1 VRGRQEPQA
10 SMLAFV
16 DPEALVP
23 AGHPV
28 RAIRRL
34 ADEALAELSPL
45 FERMYAEVGRPS
57 IPPEQLLKA
66 SLLMALYS
74 VRSERA
80 FCEQLGYNLLFRW
93 FLGLDLLAPAFDHS
107 SFSKNRARLLA
118 HQAAREFFDAVVW
131 QAQRRR
137 LLSEE
142 HFTVDGTLLEAA
154 ASLKSFRRRDGD
166 DERPPDD
173 PGNPTVSWR
182 GQKRS
187 NATHASTTDP
197 QARLA
202 RKGHGREA
210 RLSYAAHA
218 LMENRHGLLVDFAVT
233 EASGTAERD
242 AVPVLLDQ
250 ARERGFRPRTLGA
263 DKSYD
268 TVDCVAAIRARRVTP
283 HVAQHTNKRRSA
295 VDGRTTC
302 WPGYALSQRAR
313 KRVEEVFGWMK
324 TVGGFRRTRYRGV
337 ERTGLLGYLVATAYN
352 LVRLAN
358 LLARPPL
365 PAMA

>member
-1 VRGRQEPQA
+1 VRGRQEPQS

-16 DPEALVP
+16 DLEARVP
-23 AGHPV
+23 ADHPA
-28 RAIRRL
+28 RAVRRL
-34 ADEALAELSPL
+34 ADEALSELSAL
-45 FERMYAEVGRPS
+45 FDRMYAEAGRPS
-57 IPPEQLLKA
+57 IPPERLLKA

-80 FCEQLGYNLLFRW
+80 FCERLEYDLLFRW
-93 FLGLDLLAPAFDHS
+93 FLGMDLVEPGFDHS
-107 SFSKNRARLLA
+107 SFSKNRARLME
-118 HQAAREFFDAVVW
+118 HRVAREFFDAVVW

-154 ASLKSFRRRDGD
+154 ASPKSFKRRDGGD
-166 DERPPDD
+166 DRPPDD

-197 QARLA
+197 EARLA

-210 RLSYAAHA
+210 KLSFAAHA

-233 EASGTAERD
+233 TATGTAERD
-242 AVPVLLDQ
+242 SVPVLLDG
-250 ARERGFRPRTLGA
+250 ARRRGLRPRTLGA

-283 HVAQHTNKRRSA
+283 HVAQHTTRRRSA

-324 TVGGFRRTRYRGV
+324 TIGGFRRTRYRGV
-337 ERTGLLGYLVATAYN
+337 ERTGFLGYLVAAAYN
-352 LVRLAN
+352 LVRLSN

-365 PAMA
+365 AASS

>member
-1 VRGRQEPQA
+1 VRGRQ
-10 SMLAFV
+10 

-23 AGHPV
+23 PDHPIQ
-28 RAIRRL
+28 AIRRL
-34 ADEALAELSPL
+34 ADDALAELSSL
-45 FERMYAEVGRPS
+45 FDRMDAELGRPS
-57 IPPEQLLKA
+57 IPPERLLKA

-93 FLGLDLLAPAFDHS
+93 FLGVDLSELAFDHS
-107 SFSKNRARLLA
+107 TFSKNRARLME
-118 HQAAREFFDAVVW
+118 HKVAREFFDAVVR
-131 QAQRRR
+131 QTQRRR

-154 ASLKSFRRRDGD
+154 ASPKSFKPRADG

-173 PGNPTVSWR
+173 PGNPTVNWR

-210 RLSYAAHA
+210 RLSFAAHA
-218 LMENRHGLLVDFAVT
+218 LMENRHGLLVDFAVP
-233 EASGTAERD
+233 EATGTAERD
-242 AVPVLLDQ
+242 AVPALLDG
-250 ARERGFRPRTLGA
+250 ARERGFRPKTLGA
-263 DKSYD
+263 EKSYD
-268 TVDCVAAIRARRVTP
+268 TVDCVAAIRARHVTP
-283 HVAQHTNKRRSA
+283 HVAQHTTKRRSA
-295 VDGRTTC
+295 VDGRTRC

-324 TVGGFRRTRYRGV
+324 TVGGLRRTRYRGV
-337 ERTGLLGYLVATAYN
+337 GRTGLVGYLVAAAYN
-352 LVRLAN
+352 LVRRAN
-358 LLARPPL
+358 LLARPLL
-365 PAMA
+365 PAAA

>member
-1 VRGRQEPQA
+1 
-10 SMLAFV
+10 MLAFIS
-16 DPEALVP
+16 PETFVP
-23 AGHPV
+23 ADHPI

-34 ADEALAELSPL
+34 ADDALAELSPL
-45 FERMYAEVGRPS
+45 FDRMYAEVGRPS
-57 IPPEQLLKA
+57 IPPEHLLKA

-74 VRSERA
+74 VRSERS

-93 FLGLDLLAPAFDHS
+93 FLGVELTEQPFDHS
-107 SFSKNRARLLA
+107 TFSKNRARLLA
-118 HQAAREFFDAVVW
+118 HKVSREFFDAVVW

-154 ASLKSFRRRDGD
+154 ASMKSFKRRDGGD
-166 DERPPDD
+166 GRPPDD

-182 GQKRS
+182 GERRS
-187 NATHASTTDP
+187 NATHVSTTDP

-202 RKGHGREA
+202 RKGHRREA
-210 RLSYAAHA
+210 KLSYAAHA
-218 LMENRHGLLVDFAVT
+218 LMENRHGLLVDFVVT
-233 EASGTAERD
+233 EATGTAERD
-242 AVPVLLDQ
+242 AVPALLDQ
-250 ARERGFRPRTLGA
+250 ARARGFRPRTLGA

-268 TVDCVAAIRARRVTP
+268 TVDCVAAIRSRRVTP
-283 HVAQHTNKRRSA
+283 HVAQHTTKRRSA
-295 VDGRTTC
+295 VDGRTTA

-337 ERTGLLGYLVATAYN
+337 ERTGLVGYLVATAYN
-352 LVRLAN
+352 LVRLGN

-365 PAMA
+365 RATG